1 MLDRESVYHADT
13 GGWSPLLGVDSIPVS
28 SISLGGK
35 VRPGQVSI
43 KDIDSIPMVRVTT
56 AFGRKITLSPK
67 DCLLSDRDKSRT
79 KSVFMPTWVE
89 VETLDVGDKI
99 ALATTVTEPTEP
111 TNMPTDHVELLAV
124 LLSGE
129 VLQESVPLSLFLR
142 PEDVRL
148 QARVIELVESL
159 GNSTASLTGRT
170 MRGGRVEIA
179 VACVNPGES
188 FGYLEF
194 LRKYDTYSISDHTAK
209 RIPSE
214 VFKLPLE
221 LVQLFVSRMFDA
233 GGWVS
238 VGSAISE
245 MGLNSYSRGFVQDVS
260 NLWLRLGALAYVR
273 EHGKTFYVKVSS
285 LGIGNGLYNLATKVN
300 LLDRQEAVDSLLD
313 ESHVKRKFSKEFGD
327 VYWDKVTKIESVSES
342 PCVSVEAQGFNNII
356 VSGGVVC
363 RTENRS

>member
-1 MLDRESVYHADT
+1 MFSSESAYRADT
-13 GGWSPLLGVDSIPVS
+13 GEWSALVGADPIPVS

-35 VRPGQVSI
+35 VRHNSVFV
-43 KDIDSIPMVRVTT
+43 KDTQRVEGFRITT
-56 AFGRKITLSPK
+56 AFGRTVVVSAEDQFL
-67 DCLLSDRDKSRT
+67 CNRDKSRT
-79 KSVFMPTWVE
+79 KTVFMPTWTSVGS
-89 VETLDVGDKI
+89 LGVGDKI
-99 ALATTVTEPTEP
+99 ALATSVTEPTEP
-111 TNMPTDHVELLAV
+111 MNMPSGHVELLAV

-179 VACVNPGES
+179 VTCVNPGES
-188 FGYLEF
+188 SGYLEF
-194 LRKYDTYSISDHTAK
+194 LRKYDTYNISDHTAK

-238 VGSAISE
+238 IGSTISE
-245 MGLNSYSRGFVQDVS
+245 MGLNSYSHEFIQDLGK
-260 NLWLRLGALAYVR
+260 LWLRLGALAYIR
-273 EHGKTFYVKVSS
+273 KHGKTFYVKVSS
-285 LGIGNGLYNLATKVN
+285 LGVGNSLYSLASKVL
-300 LLDRQEAVDSLLD
+300 LLDRQETVDRLL
-313 ESHVKRKFSKEFGD
+313 EEAHVNRKFSKEFGD
-327 VYWDKVTKIESVSES
+327 VYWDKVTCIEPVGEMSNL
-342 PCVSVEAQGFNNII
+342 SVEAQGFTNMI
-356 VSGGVVC
+356 VSGGIVC
-363 RTENRS
+363 RAKN